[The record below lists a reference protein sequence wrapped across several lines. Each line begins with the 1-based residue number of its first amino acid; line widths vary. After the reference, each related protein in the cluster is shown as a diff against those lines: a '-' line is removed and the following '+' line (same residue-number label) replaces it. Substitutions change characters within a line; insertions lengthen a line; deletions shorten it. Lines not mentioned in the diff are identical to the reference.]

1 MSNIMQDLHTI
12 GINPFAVTLLAESVL
27 KSPLAQ
33 MTVGKP
39 QGFFF
44 PINRSDCAGWAGVRI
59 TVEAVRSNDGEPGHC
74 ARHEP
79 CECAPEAREGCVS
92 WRPNVGANRAAEGG
106 PVERPVRPLVEKR
119 EDDDA

>member
-27 KSPLAQ
+27 KSQIAP

-44 PINRSDCAGWAGVRI
+44 PVIRGDCPGWKGVRI
-59 TVEAVRSNDGEPGHC
+59 TVEAVPSEARLAAENLSNDPAET
-74 ARHEP
+74 R
-79 CECAPEAREGCVS
+79 
-92 WRPNVGANRAAEGG
+92 ANTGG
-106 PVERPVRPLVEKR
+106 
-119 EDDDA
+119 